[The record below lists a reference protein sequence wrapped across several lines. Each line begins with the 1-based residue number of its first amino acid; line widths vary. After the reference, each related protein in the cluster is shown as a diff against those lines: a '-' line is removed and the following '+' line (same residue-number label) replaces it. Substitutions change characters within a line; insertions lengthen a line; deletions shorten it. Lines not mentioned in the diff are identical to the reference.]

1 MPTQVVTVAISGN
14 GQATKMIDT
23 TFRQSKIIRETV
35 NLHGDKQYM
44 VAVEEMAELM
54 QAISK
59 YLRID
64 NSGYDDMSQIK
75 REQMERI
82 DNITAEMAD
91 VYIMLEELQFM
102 LNIINAD
109 IRVVIDRKLNRQFE
123 RNRQKERRNYG
134 EHK

>member
-1 MPTQVVTVAISGN
+1 
-14 GQATKMIDT
+14 MIAT
-23 TFRQSKIIRETV
+23 TFRQDKIIRETV

-64 NSGYDDMSQIK
+64 ISGCDDMSQIK
-75 REQMERI
+75 KEQIERI

-91 VYIMLEELQFM
+91 VYIILEELQLM
-102 LNIINAD
+102 LNIKNGDIHAVIN
-109 IRVVIDRKLNRQFE
+109 RKLNRQFE
-123 RNRQKERRNYG
+123 RNRQAKLRST
-134 EHK
+134 KSD